1 MPSVVDKENG
11 QGKRKVDAL
20 TADGGGLLE
29 DRGDLRVHVDH
40 QVLLHGDLLVARL
53 HLLLDPVGE
62 AVLEHGGADVGD
74 PLLRR
79 LGQLDLRLWQVLVD
93 VGVVRLEVLLDLF
106 DAESLVSGK

>member
-1 MPSVVDKENG
+1 MLAVVDKENG
-11 QGKRKVDAL
+11 QGKRKVDVL
-20 TADGGGLLE
+20 TADGRRLLE

-53 HLLLDPVGE
+53 DLRLHPIGE
-62 AVLEHGGADVGD
+62 AVLEHGGADFGD

-79 LGQLDLRLWQVLVD
+79 LRQLDLRLWQVLVD